1 VFRTLLDLLTEI
13 TGGKTWI
20 PVDGGA
26 YSIEILT
33 PSINGIV
40 LPSLCI
46 LFATLVSTTITQLR
60 DRQLAVRECL
70 NTEASDL
77 YRLSILLAAMDDG
90 ERGCPV
96 DVDGNVGVGPYA
108 GGALGAGA
116 RVDLRKYV
124 VRLIKESRP
133 RNVVPDGGREEVS
146 FEASELDAISATFY
160 SSLSSPSRPLASS
173 ALELLAK
180 LSDNRS
186 RRVSFLQTTFP
197 PLHYGIL
204 TLLAASISSCFLLE
218 TDQEALA
225 FLNAVQ
231 LKLLFTMLVGTFSS
245 LAVVCVDLSD
255 PFGGSYSIGST
266 VLQLFKLR
274 DRFNENE
281 CRGDE

>member
-1 VFRTLLDLLTEI
+1 MFRTLLDLLTEI

-90 ERGCPV
+90 ERGCAV
-96 DVDGNVGVGPYA
+96 DVDGGGAYA
-108 GGALGAGA
+108 GEALGAGA

-146 FEASELDAISATFY
+146 FEASEV
-160 SSLSSPSRPLASS
+160 
-173 ALELLAK
+173 
-180 LSDNRS
+180 
-186 RRVSFLQTTFP
+186 RR
-197 PLHYGIL
+197 
-204 TLLAASISSCFLLE
+204 
-218 TDQEALA
+218 
-225 FLNAVQ
+225 
-231 LKLLFTMLVGTFSS
+231 
-245 LAVVCVDLSD
+245 
-255 PFGGSYSIGST
+255 
-266 VLQLFKLR
+266 
-274 DRFNENE
+274 
-281 CRGDE
+281 